1 MEHGDPIEW
10 SRRRWE
16 SERLPDAERFAA
28 MATVLRTAQ
37 VVGADLDKVLRPH
50 DLSRTA
56 FLLLAT
62 VRIAPGCA
70 VPLGRLSRHLMLH
83 PTTVTL
89 TIEAL
94 EKRGVM
100 RREPHP
106 NDRRTVLATLTDA
119 GRAFFDD
126 LADRLAAD
134 GYGLGPLT
142 PQLAVTT
149 TEILRQVREKLGDST
164 G

>member
-1 MEHGDPIEW
+1 MEHVDPIEW

-16 SERLPDAERFAA
+16 SEHLPDAERFAA

-37 VVGADLDKVLRPH
+37 VVGAGMDRALRPH

-70 VPLGRLSRHLMLH
+70 LPLGRLSRHLMLH

-100 RREPHP
+100 SRRAHP
-106 NDRRTVLATLTDA
+106 NDRRTVLATLTDE
-119 GRAFFDD
+119 GRSFVDGVVDA
-126 LADRLAAD
+126 LAAD
-134 GYGLGPLT
+134 GYGLSALT
-142 PQLAVTT
+142 PQLAVTA
-149 TEILRQVREKLGDST
+149 TEVLRQVRETLGDAE